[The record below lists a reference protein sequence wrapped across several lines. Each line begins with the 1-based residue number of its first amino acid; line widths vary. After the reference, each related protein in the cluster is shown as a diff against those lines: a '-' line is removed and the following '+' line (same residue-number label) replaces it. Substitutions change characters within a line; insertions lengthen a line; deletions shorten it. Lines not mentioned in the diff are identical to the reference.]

1 MKQTSY
7 ELFFSQ
13 EKEENR
19 NINEFETRKL
29 VDFKLNLSGW
39 IADSVKLKYSKGARP
54 EKNKCLAISEWPTQS
69 GPADYVLFNG
79 LIPIG
84 AIEAKR
90 RNKDVAAKIDQAE
103 RYSRDFTILEGMED
117 ISKSRS
123 FKIPFVFSTNGRKFN
138 NNLPTK
144 SGIWFK
150 NLLQKKKGCMAMA
163 LLMILIVQKH

>member
-54 EKNKCLAISEWPTQS
+54 EKNKCLAISEWPS
-69 GPADYVLFNG
+69 NAGA
-79 LIPIG
+79 LINIIAP
-84 AIEAKR
+84 
-90 RNKDVAAKIDQAE
+90 
-103 RYSRDFTILEGMED
+103 YSFFSLNFT
-117 ISKSRS
+117 SK
-123 FKIPFVFSTNGRKFN
+123 PFE
-138 NNLPTK
+138 
-144 SGIWFK
+144 
-150 NLLQKKKGCMAMA
+150 
-163 LLMILIVQKH
+163 